1 MEVTTQMT
9 VSIILVLG
17 GGIGVWVAMNNKVTR
32 LETKIEMI
40 EKSHDEL
47 KLSFEKGFT
56 QLRNDFMQQFQ
67 MLREDIHKLTRE

>member
-1 MEVTTQMT
+1 M
-9 VSIILVLG
+9 LG
-17 GGIGVWVAMNNKVTR
+17 AGIGVWVSMNNKVTR

-47 KLSFEKGFT
+47 KLSFEKGFS